1 MTTNNAAAS
10 RNYDASSNEMNALPS
25 GCKGKIPLVTIVF
38 HFA

>member
-1 MTTNNAAAS
+1 MTTMQPHQEIMI
-10 RNYDASSNEMNALPS
+10 DASSNEMNALPS